1 MNSQAL
7 PIAPQLNDDPLAQ
20 YALQLLRQR
29 PCISPLDDVLHEME
43 SIALDESI
51 PIIGPLEGA
60 IIQMFV
66 NSTEPGHHILDIG
79 TAVGYSALW
88 LARAITPDSHVT
100 SIEIDPQRAK
110 RARQFI
116 HRAGL
121 EEQITVLVGDV
132 FDILPTLPGKFDV
145 ILQDVIKHAYFGSDS
160 RLALQLLDLCLA
172 HLRGGGLLLGDNAFC
187 LGEVLLSPN
196 DHLPKQV
203 LGIQAYNEAVA
214 GHPQLQSVIVPVR
227 DGLWVSRYTG

>member
-20 YALQLLRQR
+20 YALQLLRER

-43 SIALDESI
+43 AIALEESI

-66 NSTEPGHHILDIG
+66 GSTESGRQILDIG

-88 LARAITPDSHVT
+88 LARAITPDSHVI
-100 SIEIDPQRAK
+100 SIEIDPHRAE

-116 HRAGL
+116 QQAGM
-121 EEQITVLVGDV
+121 EKQITVLVGDV
-132 FDILPTLPGKFDV
+132 FDILPALPGKFDV

-160 RLALQLLDLCLA
+160 KLALQLFDQCLT
-172 HLRGGGLLLGDNAFC
+172 HLKKGGLLLGDNAFC
-187 LGEVLLSPN
+187 LGEVLLSPD

-214 GHPQLQSVIVPVR
+214 RHAQLQSVIVPVR